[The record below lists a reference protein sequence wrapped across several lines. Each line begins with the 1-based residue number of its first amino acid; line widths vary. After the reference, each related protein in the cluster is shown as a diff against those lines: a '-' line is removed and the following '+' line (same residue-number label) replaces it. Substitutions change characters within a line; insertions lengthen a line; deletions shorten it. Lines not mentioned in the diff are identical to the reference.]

1 MGFTATSYKELA
13 PGVARLRVLFVNTY
27 FIDAPGGWILL
38 DTGLPGSA
46 TLIRHAAEKRYGR
59 GARPLAIL
67 LTHGHFD
74 HAGSVRNLASYWDV
88 PVHAHPLE
96 LPYLTGGSDYPP
108 KDLVVGGA
116 LAQMAR
122 VFPTSGYNLGS
133 RVRALPDDGSV
144 PHLPGWR
151 TLHVPGHTAGQVALF
166 READRVLLAADTLT
180 TVNQDSILTML
191 TMKRELRR
199 PPAPFTTDWEA
210 ARNSIWRL
218 AELRPAVIAAGHGV
232 PMTGRGLA
240 ARLERFGNR
249 FTPPSRGRYVR
260 EPALTNDRGVIAVP
274 PPAPDPLLGV
284 GIGVALAG
292 VVGIVLIT
300 LERRRRKD

>member
-1 MGFTATSYKELA
+1 MSFTVTAHKKFA
-13 PGVARLRVLFVNTY
+13 PGIARLRVLFVNTY
-27 FIDAPGGWILL
+27 FIDAPDGWVLV

-88 PVHAHPLE
+88 PVYAHPLE
-96 LPYLTGGSDYPP
+96 LPYLTGRSDYPP
-108 KDLVVGGA
+108 KDPAVGGA

-122 VFPTSGYNLGS
+122 VFPTSGYDLGR

-166 READRVLLAADTLT
+166 READRVLLAADTLA
-180 TVNQDSILTML
+180 TVNQDSLLTML

-210 ARNSIWRL
+210 AKNSIWRL
-218 AELRPAVIAAGHGV
+218 VELRPAVIAAGHGV
-232 PMTGRGLA
+232 PMMGRGLA
-240 ARLERFGNR
+240 ARLECFGNR

-260 EPALTNDRGVIAVP
+260 EPALTNERGVVAVP

-300 LERRRRKD
+300 LERQRGKD